1 MFRLE
6 EAPELQTARRRDALN
21 GAARRARAAVVL
33 ALLAAATATVRT
45 EARTE
50 TPGQTMASR
59 VAPGSV
65 TLDGHIDEA
74 AWDEAG
80 VIALTQ
86 QEPRP
91 GEPTPYV
98 TEVRVLADGENLWFA
113 FVNEDPAP
121 ELIAVHTLQR
131 DDDLEDDDHVTIV
144 LDTFG
149 ARRLGYWFQVNAGGA
164 RTDGLNVNGITD
176 DNWNGVWEAAV
187 QRTPQGWT
195 AEIAISTRSLQFSER
210 PGAWGLNV
218 GRYVARDQHSLRWA
232 GITLDSD
239 IFDLRRAGSLA
250 GIEDMEHGLGL
261 AIQPYALA
269 RYESAEGGDRSG
281 DAGVDIKYS
290 FTPQLEG
297 ILTVNPDF
305 AEADVEEGQ
314 VNLGRFSLFLPE
326 KRPFFLEGSNLF
338 EFGHG
343 LNIGDDGTLST
354 QFVPYFSRR
363 IGLVEGEVVPIDVG
377 AKLLGHAG
385 DFSIGALAVETG
397 DTDVAPSTDLAV
409 ARAAYDV
416 TDELRLGTL
425 LTHGDPTGLTDNTY
439 AGFDGV
445 WRTSELRGNRNL
457 TVAGWYGRSSG
468 DLAPGQ
474 ADGYGVS
481 VEYPNDLWYAFVKAN
496 EFGEALNPA
505 LGFLP
510 RPGTRQYLGI
520 VLYRPRPQ
528 GGAFDW
534 VRQFQFGAEYIR
546 VEDLEGRPQSTEL
559 ALLPFRLTTEV
570 GYHFDPLLLADYER
584 LTEPFTIVP
593 GVTIP
598 AGEYRFNRVLVR
610 GNTPG
615 SRPWVVYADA
625 SAGDFYTGT
634 LRTTALELSW
644 TSPDG
649 KLRLGIENENN
660 FGYLPQGDFIIRLT
674 QLEAAY
680 SFTPDLA
687 VSTFVQDDSLS
698 DEIGVNARLRWIIQ
712 PGRELF
718 VVFNH
723 GIQPQLADL
732 GREPP
737 TGNSVIVKLRWDSY
751 W

>member
-1 MFRLE
+1 MSAMAVDRGWVRV
-6 EAPELQTARRRDALN
+6 AS
-21 GAARRARAAVVL
+21 VVL
-33 ALLAAATATVRT
+33 ASWAALPATAAT
-45 EARTE
+45 EAVA
-50 TPGQTMASR
+50 GR
-59 VAPGSV
+59 VAAGEM
-65 TLDGHIDEA
+65 TLDGRFDEPAWQA
-74 AWDEAG
+74 AEA
-80 VIALTQ
+80 IRLTQ

-91 GEPTPYV
+91 GAPTPYA

-121 ELIAVHTLQR
+121 ERIAVHTLQR

-164 RTDGLNVNGITD
+164 RTDGLNVNGVTE

-187 QRTPQGWT
+187 QRTPHGWT
-195 AEIAISTRSLQFSER
+195 AEIAISIRSLQFSER
-210 PGAWGLNV
+210 LGAWGLNV

-250 GIEDMEHGLGL
+250 GIEDMKQGVGL

-269 RYESAEGGDRSG
+269 RYESASGGDRSG
-281 DAGVDIKYS
+281 DAGLGIQYR
-290 FTPQLEG
+290 FTPELEG
-297 ILTVNPDF
+297 ILTFNPDF

-314 VNLGRFSLFLPE
+314 VNLDRFSLFLPE

-343 LNIGDDGTLST
+343 LNIGDDGNLST

-363 IGLVEGEVVPIDVG
+363 IGLVEGEIVPIDVG

-385 DFSIGALAVETG
+385 RFSIGALAVETG
-397 DTDVAPSTDLAV
+397 DTDVAPSASLAV

-416 TDELRLGTL
+416 NDELRLGTL
-425 LTHGDPTGLTDNTY
+425 LTHGDPTGVGDNAY

-445 WRTSELRGNRNL
+445 WRTSEFRGNRNL

-468 DLAPGQ
+468 DLAPGK

-481 VEYPNDLWYAFVKAN
+481 VEYPNDSWYAFAKAN
-496 EFGEALNPA
+496 EFGEALDPA

-520 VLYRPRPQ
+520 LLYRLRPQ
-528 GGAFDW
+528 GGTFHW
-534 VRQFQFGAEYIR
+534 VRRFQFGGEYIQ
-546 VEDLEGRPQSTEL
+546 VEDLDGKPQSKEL
-559 ALLPFRLTTEV
+559 ALLPFRMTTET
-570 GYHFDPLLLADYER
+570 GYYFDPVLLADYER

-598 AGEYRFNRVLVR
+598 AGEYRFNRLIVR
-610 GNTPG
+610 GNTPE
-615 SRPWVVYADA
+615 SRPWVLEGEV
-625 SAGDFYTGT
+625 STGDFFSGT
-634 LRTTALELSW
+634 LRTMSLEIAW

-649 KLRLGIENENN
+649 KLRFEIENENN

-680 SFTPDLA
+680 SFTPDLT
-687 VSTFVQDDSLS
+687 VSTFVQHDSLS
-698 DEIGVNARLRWIIQ
+698 DETGINARLRWIIE

-737 TGNSVIVKLRWDSY
+737 TGNAVIVKLRWDSY